1 MIEVKNLSYE
11 FPQKELYTD
20 ISFTLPEKAHCAFIG
35 SNGSGK
41 STLVDILIHPEL
53 HMYKGS
59 IEIPD
64 NFRFGYVSQ
73 FVDYEAIGSKTVFE
87 FLSEPFVT
95 IQDKI
100 NAIFKEMETAQEVE
114 PLMEAYQEIYDIFLA
129 MDGDNYDSNIKKQL
143 NLSGLSQYL
152 DFPVKNLSG
161 GEIKLV
167 QVMREMLI
175 LPQLLVLDEPDV
187 FLDLDNLNALKDLIN
202 YHKGTLLVITHNR
215 YLLNHCFNQILHLEN
230 KQLQQF
236 DGNYM
241 AYNFSLLQGKIE
253 LLELSMED
261 EAEIQRNESIVKRLR
276 IAATNYADPAKG
288 KLLKARVS
296 LVERLKARQIKP
308 PFLAIKEP
316 EIQFPFCAF
325 LSDVEKKQTTILED
339 TTSITEQNLS
349 NPKEILPLSEQD
361 SSNEEA
367 PLLSIKDFSISFEDV
382 LLKDIN
388 LEIKKGEKVAII
400 GPNGTGKTTL
410 LHEIYKN
417 NHKNIQFDS
426 NVKLGFLSQMQKE
439 TLNEENTIK
448 QEFYDLGLKTGEE
461 IEAFLADFGFDA
473 TVLMQQ
479 IASLSGGEKN
489 MLQLAKLSCMKTNF
503 LLLDEPTSHL
513 DLYAQI
519 SLEKAIKNYAGS
531 ILMVSHDFYSIVNC
545 MDYAYLIDDK
555 SIRKIRMRKF
565 RQMIYKN
572 HFNKDYLLL
581 EDEKKELETKIELAM
596 KASDF
601 KLAKELSKKVEPI
614 LAKLS

>member
-20 ISFTLPEKAHCAFIG
+20 ISFTLLDHTHCAFIG

-41 STLVDILIHPEL
+41 STLVDILVHPDNY
-53 HMYKGS
+53 MYKGS
-59 IEIPD
+59 LNIPD
-64 NFRFGYVSQ
+64 SYRFGYVSQ
-73 FVDYEAIGSKTVFE
+73 FVDYDAIGTKTVFE
-87 FLSEPFVT
+87 FLSEPFVI

-100 NAIFKEMETAQEVE
+100 NALFKEMETATNVE
-114 PLMEAYQEIYDIFLA
+114 PLMETYQEIYDIFLA
-129 MDGDNYDSNIKKQL
+129 MDGDHYENNIKKQL
-143 NLSGLSQYL
+143 NLSALSPYI

-167 QVMREMLI
+167 QVMKEMLT
-175 LPQLLVLDEPDV
+175 LPQLLILDEPDV
-187 FLDLDNLNALKDLIN
+187 FLDFDNLNALKDLIN
-202 YHKGTLLVITHNR
+202 YHKGGLLVITHNR

-236 DGNYM
+236 DGNYL

-253 LLELSMED
+253 LLELAMED
-261 EAEIQRNESIVKRLR
+261 EAEIQRNESIIKRLR

-316 EIQFPFCAF
+316 EIHFPFYEIDSTF
-325 LSDVEKKQTTILED
+325 HQTQQSKED
-339 TTSITEQNLS
+339 TLDSIN
-349 NPKEILPLSEQD
+349 KEAN
-361 SSNEEA
+361 SNEEA

-426 NVKLGFLSQMQKE
+426 NVKLGFLSQIQKE

-473 TVLMQQ
+473 TVLTQQ

-519 SLEKAIKNYAGS
+519 SLEKAIKDYNGC

-601 KLAKELSKKVEPI
+601 ELAKELSKKVEPI